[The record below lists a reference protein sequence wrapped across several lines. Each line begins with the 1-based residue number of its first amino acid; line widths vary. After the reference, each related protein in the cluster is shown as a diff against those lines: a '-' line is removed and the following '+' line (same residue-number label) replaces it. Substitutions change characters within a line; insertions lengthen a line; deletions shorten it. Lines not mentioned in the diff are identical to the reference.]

1 MCEEIKGRGKMKKL
15 MVKKGI
21 SAARFLQKFKDPMW
35 LVGIFLLLGVGSLLS
50 VLYTYSK
57 TTLLDD
63 IYYTIGLFAISG
75 SNRPDFLSHFGVAS
89 FAFMDAGFLVLTI
102 VVLIAENGMRS
113 AIGFALPKQGHTI
126 VLGAGHWG
134 LHYANALVARGKDV
148 ILIDMNPSDEAFE
161 EVLEQR
167 CNSKSGDGHLFLVKG
182 HFTDSPDDKLLRK
195 VAAHSAKKIMMMLD
209 NDGANI
215 DAAYAMRPKLEK
227 FEKKGFYPTIMLPV
241 DDIRLST
248 SLAVYKRFTE
258 YAGEVEIRF
267 FNIMQQAAVRHL
279 MQHPPELY
287 ADIFGQKQIHFAI
300 YGLGNVAINLIYVIG
315 HLCHYRT
322 WDIDNGKARDAVKKV
337 RVTILDQDIDTAK
350 QEIYCLFPNIE
361 QVLDIE
367 FVSSTVMNGFAP
379 HDYFLPLTSKMKA
392 DKSVIPPVT
401 QHFFCFKDETLS
413 VRCAVKLRRQQMKLS
428 GVNTPIFV
436 RSQDGEGLARLIESN
451 CGKPEWPDNIF
462 SYVILSDK
470 LDGDIYFSEHI
481 EKIAK
486 VFNAGDPEGSNKDKY
501 DELWG
506 YIPSDF
512 KHSSFFQAAYLRIRL
527 RSVGYDWV
535 VAKNNMSAMTE
546 AWLNDSSGLNAHL
559 ALLEHQRYKGERWML
574 GWDKDIRTQG
584 DIARTHD
591 QLEVISSNKNWDDA
605 YDIKQVEQLNSY
617 LRNAG
622 CGIEK
627 VRVIG
632 VIQANSELIINKN
645 EHIIFNLLD
654 VNSRAEIKQL
664 LKTNKN
670 YSKQIT
676 GLLPLPIEV
685 IKGILPLFW
694 SVNESTEYNKYFN
707 KKNGLLNDIKS
718 KEIENEDAW
727 TRSVIEDV
735 SRLSGM
741 IGMYI
746 EMPLEYPFHQWKR
759 GDQNLPVW
767 LGETCEVTDA
777 YIRCRADKVIGAEL
791 SENKVDVTSWSSRFI
806 PKPSLKE
813 KAHAQGE

>member
-1 MCEEIKGRGKMKKL
+1 MKEL
-15 MVKKGI
+15 MVQKGI

-35 LVGIFLLLGVGSLLS
+35 LVGIFLLLGIGSLLS
-50 VLYTYSK
+50 VVYTYSE

-63 IYYTIGLFAISG
+63 IYYTIGLFAING

-89 FAFMDAGFLVLTI
+89 FAFMDAGFLVLTV
-102 VVLIAENGMRS
+102 VVLVAESGMRS
-113 AIGFALPKQGHTI
+113 AIGFALPKQGHMI

-134 LHYANALVARGKDV
+134 LHYAKTLVASGKDV

-161 EVLEQR
+161 QVLEQR
-167 CNSKSGDGHLFLVKG
+167 HHSKQGEGHLFLVKG
-182 HFTDSPDDKLLRK
+182 HFTDSADDKLLRK
-195 VAAHSAKKIMMMLD
+195 LAAHRAKKIMMMLE

-227 FEKKGFYPTIMLPV
+227 LGKKGSYPTIMLPV

-300 YGLGNVAINLIYVIG
+300 YGLGDVAINLMYVIG

-322 WDIDNGKARDAVKKV
+322 WDMNNGKARDAVKKV
-337 RVTILDQDIDTAK
+337 RVTILDQDIDKAK
-350 QEIYCLFPNIE
+350 REIDCLFPNMA

-367 FVSSTVMNGFAP
+367 FVSSTTMNGIAP
-379 HDYFLPLTSKMKA
+379 HDYFLPLVSKMKA
-392 DKSVIPPVT
+392 DKSAIPPVT

-436 RSQDGEGLARLIESN
+436 RSQDGEGLARLIESS

-462 SYVILSDK
+462 SYIILSDK
-470 LDGDIYFSEHI
+470 LDGDIYFSEHV
-481 EKIAK
+481 EKIARA
-486 VFNAGDPEGSNKDKY
+486 FNGSNPETPNKEKD
-501 DELWG
+501 DELWE
-506 YIPSDF
+506 YISSDF

-527 RSVGYDWV
+527 RSVGYDWA
-535 VAKNNMSAMTE
+535 VAEKELGITE
-546 AWLNDSSGLNAHL
+546 KEWANDSSGLHAHL

-574 GWDKDIRTQG
+574 GWDQGIRTQG

-591 QLEVISSNKNWDDA
+591 QLEAISSNKNWDDA
-605 YDIKQVEQLNSY
+605 YDIKQAEQLTSY
-617 LRNAG
+617 LKNAG

-627 VRVIG
+627 MRIIG

-664 LKTNKN
+664 LKANKN
-670 YSKQIT
+670 CSKQIT
-676 GLLPLPIEV
+676 GLLPLPIDV
-685 IKGILPLFW
+685 IKGILPLVW
-694 SVNESTEYNKYFN
+694 NVSESSDYSKNSNKQ
-707 KKNGLLNDIKS
+707 NGLLNDIKAKES
-718 KEIENEDAW
+718 KEGENEDSW
-727 TRSVIEDV
+727 TRSVIEDI

-746 EMPLEYPFHQWKR
+746 EMPLEQPFHQWRR
-759 GDQNLPVW
+759 GEQNLLVW
-767 LGETCEVTDA
+767 LGESYAITDS
-777 YIRCRADKVIGAEL
+777 YIRCRADEVIDAEL
-791 SENKVDVTSWSSRFI
+791 SENKRDFTSLSSRFL
-806 PKPSLKE
+806 PKPGLEE
-813 KAHAQGE
+813 KADA